1 MNNSERY
8 IELPFSTSLG
18 LQAQIRFLQN
28 NRNLFQN
35 KKIKISGVDPDQAR
49 EFTGLFEEMGY
60 AVNIKGK
67 LLGTIYL
74 DEQSIEKTG
83 KCNAMHKEQN

>member
-1 MNNSERY
+1 MCKNERY

-18 LQAQIRFLQN
+18 LEAQIRFLQN

-49 EFTGLFEEMGY
+49 EYAYLFEEMGY
-60 AVNIKGK
+60 VVDIEGR

-74 DEQSIEKTG
+74 DQKSFNKSG
-83 KCNAMHKEQN
+83 HCRFVL